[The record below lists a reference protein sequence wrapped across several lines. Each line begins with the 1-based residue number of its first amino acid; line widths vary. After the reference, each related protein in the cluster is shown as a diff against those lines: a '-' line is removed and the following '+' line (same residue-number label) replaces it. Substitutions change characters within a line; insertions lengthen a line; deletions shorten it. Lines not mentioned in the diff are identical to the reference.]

1 MGQSTTH
8 IKGIANMKASSIR
21 EGMIFE
27 EVKTKK
33 ALGKDAAVFKDCL
46 YEVISVEEKIQS
58 GYSMVAIWLGNILSH
73 EAMPVGVSSLNNP
86 TEWRYH
92 QGASVKEERV
102 IIKKISF
109 MDRDSITLELEPK
122 EAEPV
127 KKQESLPEK
136 KEATKKTI
144 VHAAPKGR
152 EEVKLGSLQE
162 LESAIEKKD
171 FVDED
176 TTDSHAVD
184 AKFYAYFGSYT
195 YDDLEL
201 LCDKLHDMPQLDY
214 KKKKPPSWSRSSM
227 VHSQEWSA
235 FKDSQKTVREV
246 RELNLRIKQDPSREG
261 RPCTFQTVL
270 RRLMQAL
277 IWYGTP
283 QEKQWLTRAKQNF
296 KESEVK

>member
-1 MGQSTTH
+1 
-8 IKGIANMKASSIR
+8 MKASSIR
-21 EGMIFE
+21 KGMIFE
-27 EVKTKK
+27 EVRTKK
-33 ALGKDAAVFKDCL
+33 PLGKDAAVFKDCL
-46 YEVISVEEKIQS
+46 YEVISIEEKIQS
-58 GYSMVAIWLGNILSH
+58 GYSMVAIWLGNLMSH
-73 EAMPVGVSSLNNP
+73 EAIPVGASNLNNP

-92 QGASVKEERV
+92 EGASVKEERV
-102 IIKKISF
+102 IIKKVSF
-109 MDRDSITLELEPK
+109 MDRDPITLELGQRED
-122 EAEPV
+122 EPV
-127 KKQESLPEK
+127 KKQESLPEE
-136 KEATKKTI
+136 KEPAKRKVV

-152 EEVKLGSLQE
+152 EEVKVGSLQE
-162 LESAIEKKD
+162 LGSAIEEKD

-176 TTDSHAVD
+176 KADSHTVD
-184 AKFYAYFGSYT
+184 AKFYAGFGSYT

-214 KKKKPPSWSRSSM
+214 KRKKPPSWSRSSM

-235 FKDSQKTVREV
+235 FKDSQKTVREI
-246 RELNLRIKQDPSREG
+246 RDLNLRIQQDPSREG

-296 KESEVK
+296 KETSEK

>member
-1 MGQSTTH
+1 
-8 IKGIANMKASSIR
+8 MKASNLR
-21 EGMIFE
+21 PGMIFE
-27 EVKTKK
+27 KVMTKRP
-33 ALGKDAAVFKDCL
+33 LDKDASIFKDCL
-46 YEVISVEEKIQS
+46 YELISVEEKIQS
-58 GYSMVAIWLGNILSH
+58 GYTMVAIWLGNIMSH
-73 EAMPVGVSSLNNP
+73 DAMPVGLSALNNP
-86 TEWRYH
+86 AEWRH
-92 QGASVKEERV
+92 HEGASVKEERV
-102 IIKKISF
+102 IIKKITF
-109 MDRDSITLELEPK
+109 IDRDSITFELEPK

-136 KEATKKTI
+136 KEPAKKTI

-152 EEVKLGSLQE
+152 EEVKLDSLQE
-162 LESAIEKKD
+162 LGSAIEKKD

-176 TTDSHAVD
+176 STDSHAVD

-235 FKDSQKTVREV
+235 FKDSQKTVREI

-296 KESEVK
+296 KETKGK